1 MGPLAP
7 PEAYAHRLSR
17 YTILPILAPSVE
29 MSFGF
34 SPGDIAL
41 FTKFIT
47 KVVDALKDEGGSQ
60 FEYQSAT
67 QQCQDVLDLMDE
79 VAQLDSSRVSQSFR
93 IRIEERLE
101 STKSIVADFKTMI
114 AHYEKS
120 MGKSSKR
127 NAAKSAPRKIQ
138 WALDAAEDLS
148 KFQPRL
154 SAQLHMVQ
162 IILQMGVW

>member
-1 MGPLAP
+1 
-7 PEAYAHRLSR
+7 
-17 YTILPILAPSVE
+17 

-41 FTKFIT
+41 VTRFII
-47 KVVDALKDEGGSQ
+47 KVIDALKDEDGSQ

-67 QQCQDVLDLMDE
+67 RQCQDVLDLMDE
-79 VAQLDSSRVSQSFR
+79 VAQLDFSRFPQSLR
-93 IRIEERLE
+93 TKIEARLE
-101 STKSIVADFKTMI
+101 STKSIVADFKAII
-114 AHYEKS
+114 ARYENS

-127 NAAKSAPRKIQ
+127 NAAISTLRKVQ
-138 WALDAAEDLS
+138 WAFDAAEDLS

-162 IILQMGVW
+162 IVLQMGVW